1 MDNGLSRIRRKR
13 DASTRRVSTIPTSVA
28 VLLLVIGW
36 TATGCAGHSAFA
48 ADNGDVCPSRV
59 LVLYNADR
67 GERLP
72 GNFALLGGE
81 QESRAVALEY
91 VRMRGD
97 PVTGERPALLGLHCG
112 GGAESPLNQ
121 DHLAELSRD
130 NHCGVVYQGPEDD
143 QPLSGCDMRD
153 SRLVEVVLP
162 DSESAWD
169 QDSLY
174 LELIPDV
181 SVGTTPIVLV
191 EGGLS
196 RFPGAVQVQQGED
209 WQIRANGRTFLHGR
223 FTAVARC
230 RDMDGELH
238 EWRAPFHDVQ
248 YAAFSRT
255 GADGIRDDQNYL
267 DCVENPVKAFLEDPE
282 NARPDGT
289 LLRDHVLHIVVAH
302 GLPKTAVARYG
313 IAPGITERLNNYG
326 PDIDFGQRL
335 QVMYYDLQGVHQNR
349 VGAKR
354 FTPARGETAAFGR
367 YLFRT
372 ELAEPLWGVDMNPF
386 VHPQA
391 YLRESGKLDTRPPRF
406 TAAQRAFRPDRH
418 LYFSMRIDGHSA
430 LEAMDLIHRAVYAS
444 RFAGP
449 EMGVLEGVP
458 LNASPERTGDISRG
472 PGKLFWDAGY
482 RHLFRESWGRGR
494 VRIALFR
501 LAPDMGFLN
510 TTPVF
515 LPGGIATQVLSRSSW
530 NREDSPLNEYLRQ
543 GVTVTAGAARS
554 GGGAPHIH
562 NHSFWDEE
570 IFNPLLLEGYPVG
583 ELLLMSQIH
592 LGWVT
597 SFVGDPLYRLPAR
610 PSRPKRWGELAWEE
624 HVRVMPSHDSDHG
637 PGYLVMVDLG
647 STAEEP
653 RVAQLRLTGNDGAV
667 GGDDSFVQGRFSA
680 RPAVFVPAEAM
691 HGRDGWRVELMDPF
705 GEQYRLEGRLPEV
718 HGLNPAHPAHQLSGA
733 PQAGQ

>member
-1 MDNGLSRIRRKR
+1 MHNRLSWLRRER
-13 DASTRRVSTIPTSVA
+13 DESTRPASIPPMA
-28 VLLLVIGW
+28 IAFLVLVFGW
-36 TATGCAGHSAFA
+36 TATGCAGHAAFA
-48 ADNGDVCPSRV
+48 SIDRDVCPSRV
-59 LVLYNADR
+59 LVLYNADWR
-67 GERLP
+67 ERLP
-72 GNFALLGGE
+72 GNVALLGGE

-91 VRMRGD
+91 VRMRTD
-97 PVTGERPALLGLHCG
+97 PATGERPALLGLHCG

-121 DHLAELSRD
+121 DHLTEHSRD
-130 NHCGVVYQGPEDD
+130 NHCGVVYQGPEDA
-143 QPLSGCDMRD
+143 QPRSACDLRD

-169 QDSLY
+169 MQTLS
-174 LELIPDV
+174 LELLPAPSI
-181 SVGTTPIVLV
+181 GTTPIVLV
-191 EGGLS
+191 AEGQS
-196 RFPGAVQVQQGED
+196 RFPGAVQVQPGGD
-209 WQIRANGRTFLHGR
+209 WQVRANGWTFLHGR

-230 RDMDGELH
+230 RNMDGELH

-248 YAAFSRT
+248 YTAFNRT
-255 GADGIRDDQNYL
+255 GADGIRDDRNYL
-267 DCVENPVKAFLEDPE
+267 DCVENPVKTFLEAPE

-289 LLRDHVLHIVVAH
+289 LLRDHILYIVVAY

-335 QVMYYDLQGVHQNR
+335 QVMYYNLEGVHQNR

-391 YLRESGKLDTRPPRF
+391 YLREAGKLDTRPPRF

-430 LEAMDLIHRAVYAS
+430 LEAMDLIHGAVYAS

-449 EMGVLEGVP
+449 AMGVLEGVP
-458 LNASPERTGDISRG
+458 LTPSPERTGDISRE

-482 RHLFRESWGRGR
+482 RHLFRESQGRGR

-510 TTPVF
+510 TDPVF
-515 LPGGIATQVLSRSSW
+515 LPGGIATRVLSRSSW
-530 NREDSPLNEYLRQ
+530 NREDSPLNAYLRQ

-597 SFVGDPLYRLPAR
+597 SFVGDPLYRLPPDPPR
-610 PSRPKRWGELAWEE
+610 PSALPGLSWEHNVQVGSVHSPE
-624 HVRVMPSHDSDHG
+624 HGNGV
-637 PGYLVMVDLG
+637 LVLLDLEA
-647 STAEEP
+647 TPEEP
-653 RVAQLRLTGNDGAV
+653 RVVQMRLARADDAALGQWEHVFERFASRPYVSIPV
-667 GGDDSFVQGRFSA
+667 GSGSPGDEWIMEVI
-680 RPAVFVPAEAM
+680 
-691 HGRDGWRVELMDPF
+691 DPF
-705 GEQYRLEGRLPEV
+705 GNRTKLRGRLEKKALAEPGSPT
-718 HGLNPAHPAHQLSGA
+718 Q
-733 PQAGQ
+733 